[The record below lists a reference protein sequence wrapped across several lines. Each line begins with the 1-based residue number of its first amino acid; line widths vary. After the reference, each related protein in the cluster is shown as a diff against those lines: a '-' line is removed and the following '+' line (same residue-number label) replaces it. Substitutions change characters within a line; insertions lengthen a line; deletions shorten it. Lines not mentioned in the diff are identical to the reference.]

1 MARMTARRT
10 VTLPALNAVA
20 VSSVATSTL
29 PVGARKYHTL
39 VYRYKAGADNQAT
52 IEAAITNV
60 RLLLNGKE
68 QWSLSLARLNEL
80 NARIGYAFQTGLIVI
95 PLSRFDART
104 PAGEEAFGW
113 GTANVS
119 SFTVELTI
127 SGAAVAPALA
137 GWAEIEDVIE
147 DIGVILKRRTH
158 SSKTAGGAGLFEI
171 NDLPK
176 KPNEAYKALH
186 LFSANVTD
194 VKVVADAV
202 EWFDQPKQV
211 AAAIYA
217 KQNIAHVTN
226 GFSVIFD
233 ATEQV
238 TDLLPMVRNVPGI
251 GNVLVQDL
259 RVSAT
264 MSAGATFDVL
274 AEVVGSPD

>member
-1 MARMTARRT
+1 MARLTARRI

-20 VSSVATSTL
+20 VSSIATATC

-39 VYRYKAGADNQAT
+39 LFRYKAGADNQAT

-60 RLLLNGKE
+60 RLMLNGKE
-68 QWSLSLARLNEL
+68 QWNLSLARLNAL
-80 NARIGYAFQTGLIVI
+80 NAAVGLAFQTGLIII

-113 GTANVS
+113 GTADVA

-127 SGAAVAPALA
+127 SGAAVAPALT
-137 GWAEIEDVIE
+137 GWAEIEDVVE
-147 DIGVILKRRTH
+147 NIGVIVKRRTH
-158 SSKTAGGAGLFEI
+158 SSKTASGAGLFEI
-171 NDLPK
+171 NDLPR
-176 KPNEAYKALH
+176 KPNEAYARLH
-186 LFSANVTD
+186 LYSANVTD

-202 EWFDQPKQV
+202 EFFDLPRQV
-211 AAAIYA
+211 AAAVYA
-217 KQNIAHVTN
+217 KQAFTQPAST
-226 GFSVIFD
+226 FSVLFD

-238 TDLLPMVRNVPGI
+238 TDVLPMVRNIPGI

-259 RVSAT
+259 RISAT